1 MSDTSAI
8 DDKSG
13 SSDSQTDNEKLKK
26 FGQYISTIL
35 LPLIYCVFSGL
46 VLFSCKVGQ
55 SKMLPT
61 ESDCFP
67 FTTNRGTL
75 EPSDANVVTL
85 DIFTSGGLLTPTMS
99 EKIHFDLKNNNDFQL
114 LGNLL
119 SYKQDPKTSAF
130 ENYASSVVLNSWLFQ
145 LRSVAKFFS
154 FLNQTPETFIVI
166 AGPAITFLVMFIAII
181 PIGFFIAL
189 YSILSQVN
197 LLFKIHS
204 SNREGG
210 KDKNGDV
217 LWEST
222 SIFNVT
228 GLITVSFLTFLFFTG
243 LLFVSSFFMSFVSTC
258 SAILTILYF
267 NATITEVTITK
278 DKDGKE
284 TGERETKDVPITPLK
299 TFMKLVTVYQVTI
312 ATVMCL
318 ILFII
323 MSTIFEPVVLIPPA
337 ILIGLAGFGKI
348 FNIFTQKEDPN
359 LSPLTKWGNKEVVR
373 KCPKSGGGSNEP
385 SQMGGKRLV
394 QEIKRVGSKLKKR
407 K

>member
-55 SKMLPT
+55 TKMLPT

-67 FTTNRGTL
+67 FTNDNGTFN
-75 EPSDANVVTL
+75 PSDADGVTL
-85 DIFTSGGLLTPTMS
+85 DISTSGGWLSPTMS

-114 LGNLL
+114 LDNLL
-119 SYKQDPKTSAF
+119 SYKKDPKTSAF

-154 FLNQTPETFIVI
+154 FLNQTPEIFIVI

-204 SNREGG
+204 DREGG
-210 KDKNGDV
+210 KDKDGDV

-267 NATITEVTITK
+267 NATITEVTITT

-284 TGERETKDVPITPLK
+284 TDRKENNVPITPLK

-312 ATVMCL
+312 ATVMCV
-318 ILFII
+318 ILFTI

-359 LSPLTKWGNKEVVR
+359 LSPLTKWGNKEVIR
-373 KCPKSGGGSNEP
+373 KCSKGGGGEVELK
-385 SQMGGKRLV
+385 QMGGKRLV